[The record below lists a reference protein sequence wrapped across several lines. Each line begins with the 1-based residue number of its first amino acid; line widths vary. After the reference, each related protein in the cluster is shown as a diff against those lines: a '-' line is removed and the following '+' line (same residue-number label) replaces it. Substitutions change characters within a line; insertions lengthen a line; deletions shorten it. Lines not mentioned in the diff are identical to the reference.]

1 MANQLAASKIFHS
14 IAVLPCPAN
23 ILSELQDKLVDF
35 VWFNKRHLLKRQI
48 LFELPFKGGLGL
60 ANLQARSLTFRFNLI
75 QQYLQPNSHS
85 CFNFMDY
92 NLRRYKKMKMD
103 YQLFL
108 LDIDPHYF
116 TSLSVFYSE
125 VLRAWM
131 TLGARIETPP
141 INQPCLQSSPYSPVL
156 YP

>member
-1 MANQLAASKIFHS
+1 
-14 IAVLPCPAN
+14 
-23 ILSELQDKLVDF
+23 
-35 VWFNKRHLLKRQI
+35 
-48 LFELPFKGGLGL
+48 
-60 ANLQARSLTFRFNLI
+60 
-75 QQYLQPNSHS
+75 
-85 CFNFMDY
+85 MDY
-92 NLRRYKKMKMD
+92 NLRRYKKMNMD